1 VSLAGYMMPMTPAM
15 RQTAFLHSASPP
27 SCFFHPPG
35 GPTTIVLVETSV
47 LPTAPAPMT
56 MGPLVLRGRLALVR
70 ESQVWT
76 LYRLTE
82 AKPVGSP
89 R

>member
-15 RQTAFLHSASPP
+15 RQTALLLSASPP
-27 SCFFHPPG
+27 SCFFHSPG
-35 GPTTIVLVETSV
+35 GPTTIVMLETSV

-56 MGPLVLRGRLALVR
+56 MGPLVLRGRLALVQ
-70 ESQVWT
+70 ESQDWT

-82 AKPVGSP
+82 AGPAGSP